1 MSEADAVDG
10 DLVRLWPRVGRG
22 PRRDGLFA
30 LWLTLRVALD
40 LTLDPPLGERA
51 ARRRQAALE
60 RRLSSLTLP
69 PPLRRALTA
78 ALQQIREDGATGLPV
93 VLANL
98 VAPVREAAG
107 PEAADLVLQLARQ
120 ARLRSRTPSR

>member
-1 MSEADAVDG
+1 MSDPDPVDG

-22 PRRDGLFA
+22 PRREGLFA

-40 LTLDPPLGERA
+40 LTLDPPLAERA
-51 ARRRQAALE
+51 ARRRQTALE

-78 ALQQIREDGATGLPV
+78 ALQQIREEGASGLPI

-98 VAPVREAAG
+98 VAPVREATG
-107 PEAADLVLQLARQ
+107 PEAADLVLQLTRQ
-120 ARLRSRTPSR
+120 ARLRSRVPSR

>member
-1 MSEADAVDG
+1 MSGFDPVDG

-22 PRRDGLFA
+22 PRREGLFA

-60 RRLSSLTLP
+60 QRLSSLTIP

-78 ALQQIREDGATGLPV
+78 AMHHIREEGAISLPA

-107 PEAADLVLQLARQ
+107 PDAADLVLRLARE
-120 ARLRSRTPSR
+120 ARQRAPTLSR